1 MWDSES
7 EEEQDRFI
15 PAVLQRP
22 LVANYSVHENFS
34 VDTRDHEDH
43 TFCGVM
49 FDVICKAFSNC
60 ADVIPLEF
68 MQITAISVRGD
79 LGPMTVWTTPNS
91 FRSKE
96 HDQDSW
102 QLVYKGDHAP
112 SRREYLSL
120 ELDSPIKLSPG
131 ERCGIYVHSSLP
143 GDDAIVYD
151 NSRRRGATYEDKLF
165 RVLTGKAHLS
175 NRPFGRSGM
184 FGFPWRDDREFVGRF
199 TYGARYKLWNPEV
212 HTLFPPGFRRAVRT
226 LLLCASRPESPL
238 HFMQNEVIFYIL
250 NMCRH
255 DWFPA
260 DVHQQDGGAASS
272 TDARVDSTLQTFNG
286 HDALGA
292 NFRGSMHPSLFRPM
306 LRSGGNA
313 QSESSDD
320 DHWDSPSA
328 PNFGQDVGGS
338 SDGSDD
344 DPVVA
349 AWQWAVQGEEV
360 EPDHEQ
366 SPLVDSG
373 ADTSSAESSSEA
385 AVPPYCAPT
394 QLPTMSSTVSSDD
407 EMESAFQ
414 NALQSQSRLTQSQ
427 GYTRQTPGVIQE
439 RHRP

>member
-1 MWDSES
+1 MWESES
-7 EEEQDRFI
+7 EEESFI

-60 ADVIPLEF
+60 ADVVPLEF
-68 MQITAISVRGD
+68 MQITAIAVRGD
-79 LGPMTVWTTPNS
+79 LGPMTVWTTPDS
-91 FRSKE
+91 FRGKE

-102 QLVYKGDHAP
+102 QLVYKRDHAP

-120 ELDSPIKLSPG
+120 ELDSPIKLIPG

-175 NRPFGRSGM
+175 NRPFGRNGM

-199 TYGARYKLWNPEV
+199 SYGARYKLWNPEV
-212 HTLFPPGFRRAVRT
+212 HHLFPPAFRRAVRT
-226 LLLCASRPESPL
+226 LLLCALRPVSPL

-255 DWFPA
+255 DWFPQ
-260 DVHQQDGGAASS
+260 DVQQQATGGYAGPASG
-272 TDARVDSTLQTFNG
+272 TNARVDAMLQTFSA

-292 NFRGSMHPSLFRPM
+292 DYHTGFHAGMFRHVD
-306 LRSGGNA
+306 
-313 QSESSDD
+313 SESSDD
-320 DHWDSPSA
+320 DHWGFST
-328 PNFGQDVGGS
+328 GQRRALQLEGS
-338 SDGSDD
+338 SNDGSDT
-344 DPVVA
+344 DPLIE
-349 AWQWAVQGEEV
+349 VQDGEAELH
-360 EPDHEQ
+360 HEQ
-366 SPLVDSG
+366 SPLEDS
-373 ADTSSAESSSEA
+373 DIDMSDESSSEA
-385 AVPPYCAPT
+385 PAPYSAPAG
-394 QLPTMSSTVSSDD
+394 LPNMSSSLSSDD
-407 EMESAFQ
+407 ELESAFQ
-414 NALQSQSRLTQSQ
+414 GAGKSEFR
-427 GYTRQTPGVIQE
+427 R
-439 RHRP
+439 